1 MSEPIKAPVRAADHN
16 TLGELN
22 ICAWIRKP
30 FDENH
35 FELLSVAPGRTG
47 LIAGQPGEPQTCGL
61 TIAKKF

>member
-1 MSEPIKAPVRAADHN
+1 MATTHRLP
-16 TLGELN
+16 GELN
-22 ICAWIRKP
+22 IYAWIRKP